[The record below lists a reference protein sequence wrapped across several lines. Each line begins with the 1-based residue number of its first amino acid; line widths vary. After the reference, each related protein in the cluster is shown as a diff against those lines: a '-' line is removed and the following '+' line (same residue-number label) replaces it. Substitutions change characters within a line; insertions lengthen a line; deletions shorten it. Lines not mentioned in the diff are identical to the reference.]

1 MRSQDF
7 HYFAEPSLVEFSG
20 DGSDVGQKD
29 ELNSADELRK
39 GKDVVRILVV
49 EDHEMARKAICDLVR
64 REEAFEVVCEAAN
77 GLEGIE
83 AAQKLKPDIVI
94 LDITMPTMGGIEAA
108 AHIHRVARK
117 ARIVFLS
124 QHNSDKVA
132 QAALATGAHAYV
144 LKSSAGKDLIRAI
157 RAAVAGQRFRSK
169 LA

>member
-1 MRSQDF
+1 MNSPYLI
-7 HYFAEPSLVEFSG
+7 YFAAPSVAGLSG
-20 DGSDVGQKD
+20 DGSDVRRER
-29 ELNSADELRK
+29 ELNSSDELLKRE
-39 GKDVVRILVV
+39 DAVRILVV
-49 EDHEMARKAICDLVR
+49 EDHEMARKAICALLG
-64 REEAFEVVCEAAN
+64 REEAFEIVCEATN
-77 GLEGIE
+77 GLEAIE
-83 AAQKLKPDIVI
+83 AAQTLKPDIVV

-124 QHNSDKVA
+124 QHSSDKVA